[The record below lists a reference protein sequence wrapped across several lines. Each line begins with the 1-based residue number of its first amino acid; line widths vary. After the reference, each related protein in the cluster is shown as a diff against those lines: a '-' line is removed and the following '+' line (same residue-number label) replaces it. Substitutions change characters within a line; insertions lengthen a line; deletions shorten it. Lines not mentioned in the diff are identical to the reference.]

1 MQQSAPHPSSPIQ
14 VQEGQSHFFATI
26 SVVIGT
32 VVWAT
37 EIALPLI
44 CFGLGGVRWSALET
58 VGTDAMEPTHLGV
71 FLVVVALAFAGF
83 LAIVGVVL
91 GLLGAS
97 LGSGSRRRA
106 IVGIGLNAAGWIA
119 VAIFFLASFGG

>member
-1 MQQSAPHPSSPIQ
+1 M
-14 VQEGQSHFFATI
+14 
-26 SVVIGT
+26 VIGI
-32 VVWAT
+32 VVWGA
-37 EIALPLI
+37 EIVLPLI
-44 CFGLGGVRWSALET
+44 CFGLGDVRWTALEA
-58 VGTDAMEPTHLGV
+58 VGTDAMQPTHGGV

-119 VAIFFLASFGG
+119 VVIFFLASFGG